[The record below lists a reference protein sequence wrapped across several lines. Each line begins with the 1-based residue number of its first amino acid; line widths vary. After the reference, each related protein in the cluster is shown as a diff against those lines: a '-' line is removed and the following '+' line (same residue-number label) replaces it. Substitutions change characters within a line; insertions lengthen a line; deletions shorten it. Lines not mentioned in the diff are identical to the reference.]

1 MAQVISLDGFRA
13 RRHPLVSAME
23 RLETAV
29 RRLEPLVRGRD
40 GRLTPSIER
49 ELAVIA
55 KAVSFGY
62 PDRAAERAERLAD
75 LLEHPAFGHRGA

>member
-1 MAQVISLDGFRA
+1 
-13 RRHPLVSAME
+13 ME

-40 GRLTPSIER
+40 GRLTSSVEH

-55 KAVSFGY
+55 KEVSFGY
-62 PDRAAERAERLAD
+62 PDQAAKRAERLAD
-75 LLEHPAFGHRGA
+75 LLEHPAFGNRGA

>member
-1 MAQVISLDGFRA
+1 MAKVISLDTYRA
-13 RRHPLVSAME
+13 RRNPLIPAME

-55 KAVSFGY
+55 REVSFGY
-62 PDRAAERAERLAD
+62 PRQAAERAERLAD
-75 LLEHPAFGHRGA
+75 LLEHPALGHRGA

>member
-1 MAQVISLDGFRA
+1 M
-13 RRHPLVSAME
+13 VSAME

-55 KAVSFGY
+55 QEVSFGY
-62 PDRAAERAERLAD
+62 PHKAAERAERLAD